1 MTPKEQAE
9 IVRKARQDA
18 QALRSG
24 WPSRGNPYQQQDAA
38 DLWQHEFD
46 KALQEGKNEHRHS
59 PAIPAC

>member
-9 IVRKARQDA
+9 IIRKARQDA

-46 KALQEGKNEHRHS
+46 KALKEGRK
-59 PAIPAC
+59 

>member
-24 WPSRGNPYQQQDAA
+24 WPSRGNPYQQQDEA
-38 DLWQHEFD
+38 DLWQEEFD
-46 KALQEGKNEHRHS
+46 A
-59 PAIPAC
+59 ACKEVKK